1 MKKGFTLIEITIV
14 IIITALIIFP
24 ITIFFNSTIKSFFY
38 GKPSNKVLEVVTD
51 AMREVEDLL
60 RGASEFE
67 TIESQKVKFKLKRNF
82 GNNEYNITISQ
93 DGDFIK
99 KINEV
104 NEETF
109 TIYVP
114 YYNNS
119 NTPSDEK
126 INLTINF
133 KYYDLSFN
141 ETTDID
147 SVYLIEITISGEPY
161 VNPLETP
168 EFELKNMVRLRNR

>member
-82 GNNEYNITISQ
+82 GNNEYNIKISQ
-93 DGDFIK
+93 DGDFISRTDELGSSY
-99 KINEV
+99 I
-104 NEETF
+104 
-109 TIYVP
+109 P

-133 KYYDLSFN
+133 KYYDLSFK

>member
-1 MKKGFTLIEITIV
+1 VKKGFTLIEITIV

-51 AMREVEDLL
+51 AMREIEDLL

-93 DGDFIK
+93 DGDFISRTDELGSSY
-99 KINEV
+99 I
-104 NEETF
+104 
-109 TIYVP
+109 P

-141 ETTDID
+141 ETTDIG

-161 VNPLETP
+161 VNPLETQ

>member
-1 MKKGFTLIEITIV
+1 VKKGFTLIEITIV

-82 GNNEYNITISQ
+82 GNNEYNIKISQ
-93 DGDFIK
+93 DGDFISRTDELGSSY
-99 KINEV
+99 I
-104 NEETF
+104 
-109 TIYVP
+109 P

-133 KYYDLSFN
+133 KYYDLSFK

>member
-1 MKKGFTLIEITIV
+1 VKKGFTLIEITIV

-93 DGDFIK
+93 DGDFISRTDELGSSY
-99 KINEV
+99 I
-104 NEETF
+104 
-109 TIYVP
+109 P

-119 NTPSDEK
+119 NAPSDEK

-133 KYYDLSFN
+133 KYYDLSFI
-141 ETTDID
+141 ETTDIG

-161 VNPLETP
+161 VNPLETQ

>member
-1 MKKGFTLIEITIV
+1 MKNGFSLIEVSIV
-14 IIITALIIFP
+14 IIIIALIIFP
-24 ITIFFNSTIKSFFY
+24 ITLFFNSTIKSFFY

-60 RGASEFE
+60 RGANELE
-67 TIESQKVKFKLKRNF
+67 TIESQKVEFKLKRNL

-99 KINEV
+99 RVDELGSRYI
-104 NEETF
+104 
-109 TIYVP
+109 P
-114 YYNNS
+114 YYNDP

-126 INLTINF
+126 TNLTINF
-133 KYYDLSFN
+133 KYYDLSSN
-141 ETTDID
+141 ETSDID
-147 SVYLIEITISGEPY
+147 SVYLIEITIIGRPY